1 MNDTT
6 LTVAG
11 YRITLT
17 GETRTFATIAIDSR
31 EYQGEIG
38 NPAGK
43 LSCNQWIDSDLLN
56 GLYLLPEH
64 EFAAVTEALAEAMQ

>member
-11 YRITLT
+11 HRITLT

-31 EYQGEIG
+31 EYTGEIG

-43 LSCNQWIDSDLLN
+43 LSCNQWINSDLLN

-64 EFAAVTEALAEAMQ
+64 EFTAVCEALAEAMQ